1 LRRTERSTEEG
12 LSRPALNLLRGS
24 HAIGQI
30 SDVVLSAERNQQ
42 TDNEEEKDTSVLR
55 VLKNRHTGD
64 TGVCGKLR
72 WNKETARLTEVLKEG
87 DIFPVITSDDRGD
100 F

>member
-1 LRRTERSTEEG
+1 M
-12 LSRPALNLLRGS
+12 
-24 HAIGQI
+24 
-30 SDVVLSAERNQQ
+30 
-42 TDNEEEKDTSVLR
+42 R

-72 WNKETARLTEVLKEG
+72 WDRETARLTEVLQEA
-87 DIFPVITSDDRGD
+87 DVFPSVATTDTQGD